1 MPGGSPQGAL
11 LGVLLYLV
19 YVSDV
24 GMDMPEALP
33 TVPGVVDIPSIPFP
47 PPPAVSESEARL
59 KFVDDLSLAESV
71 SLDSQLVISNA
82 ELVLP
87 PAESILQNRLN
98 EVALTADY
106 HDMKFNLDK
115 TKIMVF
121 NFTRKYQFEPEMSL
135 DGEVLDVVNETM
147 LLGLT
152 VTSDCKWDKH
162 IKLTVTKGNSRLWFL
177 RRLKLLGASVETM
190 VEIYKLF
197 CRSVLE
203 YGAPVWTSS
212 LKRGNINSL
221 ERVQKNAL
229 KIIHG
234 SDFPGYHEA
243 LEEMDEQTL
252 QSRRVKLSLRFAE
265 ACLKDTK
272 FRDWFKIGVST
283 RSGIIYQEPE
293 AKTGRY
299 RNSAIPYLTRLLNSR
314 IR

>member
-24 GMDMPEALP
+24 GMDMPEAPP
-33 TVPGVVDIPSIPFP
+33 TVPGVVDIPSVPFP

-106 HDMKFNLDK
+106 HDMKLNLDK

-135 DGEVLDVVNETM
+135 DGEVLDVVSETM

-162 IKLTVTKGNSRLWFL
+162 IKHTVTKGTPDFGFYGDSSSMGQV
-177 RRLKLLGASVETM
+177 LK
-190 VEIYKLF
+190 
-197 CRSVLE
+197 
-203 YGAPVWTSS
+203 P
-212 LKRGNINSL
+212 
-221 ERVQKNAL
+221 
-229 KIIHG
+229 
-234 SDFPGYHEA
+234 
-243 LEEMDEQTL
+243 
-252 QSRRVKLSLRFAE
+252 
-265 ACLKDTK
+265 CLKYTNCSADQYWRMEHL
-272 FRDWFKIGVST
+272 FGLVVSKK
-283 RSGIIYQEPE
+283 E
-293 AKTGRY
+293 
-299 RNSAIPYLTRLLNSR
+299 
-314 IR
+314 IRTT